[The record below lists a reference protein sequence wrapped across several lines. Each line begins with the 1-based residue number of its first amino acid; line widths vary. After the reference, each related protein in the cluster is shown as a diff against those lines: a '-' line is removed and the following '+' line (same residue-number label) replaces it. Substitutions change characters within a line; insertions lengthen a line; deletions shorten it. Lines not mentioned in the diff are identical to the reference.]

1 MTEGYIFVNL
11 MGGMGNQMFQYAAG
25 LLQAEVMNGTLMLCK
40 ANKNNHDT
48 QDYRDILFKEGNKWD
63 NDIPP
68 HITLYQENSF
78 SRWNPEQ
85 WKFPIL
91 YLYGYFQNYSVL
103 EPVLPR
109 FKEIILD
116 SISELRKQM
125 KLKYHITTGSAFL
138 HVRRG
143 DYVELS
149 HIHHLQDEDYY
160 RTAYNQLT
168 SFKKIYKMYLIS
180 DDIEWCKNQDFFK
193 EINPTYVEESDPV
206 NALAFMCEIKDGAI
220 IANSTFSWM
229 GAYLGTGLKTKS
241 VYYPSKWFENKNPE
255 LFPEEWVRI

>member
-1 MTEGYIFVNL
+1 MTEAYIFVNL

-25 LLQAEVMNGTLMLCK
+25 LLQADVMNGTLMLCK
-40 ANKNNHDT
+40 PHTNNHDT
-48 QDYRDILFKEGNKWD
+48 QDYRDVLFKVGNKWD
-63 NDIPP
+63 TDIPP

-116 SISELRKQM
+116 SLLIQREVM

-143 DYVELS
+143 DYVGLS
-149 HIHHLQDEDYY
+149 HIHHLQDDEYY
-160 RTAYNQLT
+160 RIAYNQLT
-168 SFKKIYKMYLIS
+168 SSKKIYKIYLIS
-180 DDIEWCKNQDFFK
+180 DDIEWCKQQDFFK
-193 EINPTYVEESDPV
+193 EINPTYVDEADPV

-229 GAYLGTGLKTKS
+229 GAYLGTGLKTNA

>member
-25 LLQAEVMNGTLMLCK
+25 LLQAEVTNSTLMLCK
-40 ANKNNHDT
+40 PHTNNHDT

-63 NDIPP
+63 GHLFP

-78 SRWNPEQ
+78 ACWNPKE

-103 EPVLPR
+103 KPVLPR
-109 FKEIILD
+109 FKEIILE
-116 SISELRKQM
+116 SLLIQREAM
-125 KLKYHITTGSAFL
+125 KLKYHITSASAFL

-143 DYVELS
+143 DYVGLS
-149 HIHHLQDEDYY
+149 NIHHLQDEDYY
-160 RTAYNQLT
+160 TTAYNQLT
-168 SFKKIYKMYLIS
+168 SSKKIYKMYLIS
-180 DDIEWCKNQDFFK
+180 DDIEWCKNQEFFK
-193 EINPTYVEESDPV
+193 EINPTYVEEADPI
-206 NALAFMCEIKDGAI
+206 NALAFMCEMKDGAI

-229 GAYLGTGLKTKS
+229 GAYLGTGLKRKS
-241 VYYPSKWFENKNPE
+241 VYYPKKWFEDKNPD
-255 LFPEEWVRI
+255 LFPEEWVII